1 MCTGGQIFLGMNSVI
16 SQHCQALT
24 RPLLRG
30 EVQKDVKIRA
40 SGHKSALWN
49 SQGLKEEGW
58 ADISSTEVQAYP
70 NYHR

>member
-16 SQHCQALT
+16 SQHCQVKSPPIL
-24 RPLLRG
+24 LLRG

-49 SQGLKEEGW
+49 SQGLKAG
-58 ADISSTEVQAYP
+58 
-70 NYHR
+70 RRLG